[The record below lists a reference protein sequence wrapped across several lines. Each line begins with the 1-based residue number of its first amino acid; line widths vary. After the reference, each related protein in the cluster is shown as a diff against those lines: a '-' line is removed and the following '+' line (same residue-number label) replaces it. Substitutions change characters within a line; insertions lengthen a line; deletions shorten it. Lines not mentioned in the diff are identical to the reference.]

1 MFKNGL
7 VVFKTSKRIEKKKR
21 KKHPADKKMKSF
33 QMKFNSPSKKSQSMS
48 DLHICKSYNS
58 DKIAY

>member
-1 MFKNGL
+1 MVQLFLKQAN
-7 VVFKTSKRIEKKKR
+7 TQKR
-21 KKHPADKKMKSF
+21 KKEKNIQQIKKMKSF